1 MTSVSGETAL
11 NFKEDF
17 MSTVLHNY
25 IVHRFSHNGGAPLSF
40 FLTTLPPQLKN
51 EAPSSEKQPPPP
63 IENETPLHEMIPR
76 KRKINS
82 NLKSS

>member
-40 FLTTLPPQLKN
+40 FLTPPPPQLKN
-51 EAPSSEKQPPPP
+51 EAPSSEKQPPP
-63 IENETPLHEMIPR
+63 L
-76 KRKINS
+76 
-82 NLKSS
+82 LKMKHPCMK

>member
-40 FLTTLPPQLKN
+40 FLTPLPPQLKN
-51 EAPSSEKQPPPP
+51 EAPSSEKQPPPLLKMKHTCMKWFP
-63 IENETPLHEMIPR
+63 ENA
-76 KRKINS
+76 K
-82 NLKSS
+82 

>member
-40 FLTTLPPQLKN
+40 FWPPPPNLKMKPPHLKN
-51 EAPSSEKQPPPP
+51 NPPP

>member
-1 MTSVSGETAL
+1 MPPSW
-11 NFKEDF
+11 
-17 MSTVLHNY
+17 
-25 IVHRFSHNGGAPLSF
+25 GGPAP
-40 FLTTLPPQLKN
+40 LKN
-51 EAPSSEKQPPPP
+51 EAPSSEKQPPP

>member
-40 FLTTLPPQLKN
+40 FLTPPPQLKN
-51 EAPSSEKQPPPP
+51 EAPSSEKQPPP
-63 IENETPLHEMIPR
+63 L
-76 KRKINS
+76 
-82 NLKSS
+82 LKMKHPCMK